1 MIESDKPFLIHIIFK
16 RSNVFNLANQEIQEM
31 IERTS
36 DESGSD
42 SDFDES
48 TVLEIETD
56 VDDIESAITKS
67 TMNQKYWID
76 NQYNL
81 IFRSSRSWLGNYI
94 LNLGQTLET
103 SILRGDLF
111 MNHIVE
117 TIPKRR

>member
-48 TVLEIETD
+48 TVLEIEAD
-56 VDDIESAITKS
+56 VDDIAEYRNVLQSISERACLITLHS
-67 TMNQKYWID
+67 NFEIFQKGHPAVEIMLD
-76 NQYNL
+76 RR
-81 IFRSSRSWLGNYI
+81 IFER
-94 LNLGQTLET
+94 
-103 SILRGDLF
+103 
-111 MNHIVE
+111 
-117 TIPKRR
+117 